1 MTTTTPPLVLRT
13 FRIIVDIETTVMA
26 SPRERLGDGKTHERY
41 YQALVQHLLA
51 HPPALRHLLRAS
63 AVEALLE
70 AKTLLEAEYGWG
82 KTSDQQVL
90 QPIIAELEPAAQ
102 AYFTEELEDGATVYY
117 VDGCEATV
125 TQFSVAE
132 RDLAQR

>member
-1 MTTTTPPLVLRT
+1 MTTTTPSLVRRT
-13 FRIIVDIETTVMA
+13 FRIIVDIETTVRA
-26 SPRERLGDGKTHERY
+26 SPRERLGDGPDHERY
-41 YQALVQHLLA
+41 YQALMQHLLA

-63 AVEALLE
+63 AVKALLE
-70 AKTLLEAEYGWG
+70 AQRLLEAEYGWG

-102 AYFTEELEDGATVYY
+102 AYFTEELEDGTIAYY

-132 RDLAQR
+132 LDKAQR

>member
-1 MTTTTPPLVLRT
+1 MTTTTPSLIRQT
-13 FRIIVDIETTVMA
+13 FRISIDIETTVKT
-26 SPRERLGDGKTHERY
+26 PPHVGLGDEKTHERY

-51 HPPALRHLLRAS
+51 HPSAQRHLLRAS
-63 AVEALLE
+63 AVQALLE
-70 AKTLLEAEYGWG
+70 AKTLLEAEDGWE

-102 AYFTEELEDGATVYY
+102 AYFTEELEDGAIVYY

-132 RDLAQR
+132 LD